1 MADEL
6 EMGYQSALYINT
18 GTYETP
24 VWSELDIVR
33 DVSSLDAVDKVDL
46 TTRGTAR
53 LGYKA
58 SGYGLREKGW
68 SSDSLV
74 PAAGE
79 TNLAYDALITAQNAR
94 EPVDVLHVEGGV
106 ISTDGLPATRA
117 VCGVFGGAKAEPVGG
132 EASSRAFEL
141 SFIQNSDQGVP
152 VNGTTSGSAF
162 VPSS

>member
-33 DVSSLDAVDKVDL
+33 DVNSLDAVDKVDL

-68 SSDSLV
+68 SADSLV

-94 EPVDVLHVEGGV
+94 EPWMSCTWKAGSSPQMGFLQHAQSV
-106 ISTDGLPATRA
+106 
-117 VCGVFGGAKAEPVGG
+117 VCLAGRRQNPWAAKRQAEPLNCP
-132 EASSRAFEL
+132 SSRTAIRAF
-141 SFIQNSDQGVP
+141 Q
-152 VNGTTSGSAF
+152 
-162 VPSS
+162 